1 MNEIMGKTHFLLI
14 SRTNEVKQS
23 LITSVFSTL
32 RSILHTILVIRKN
45 LINTTHLVAN
55 GPGTCVP
62 LYFVFF
68 FINKIRLTR
77 VRLTF
82 VESWCRVYDLS
93 LTGKLLRP
101 IVNDFIVHWP

>member
-1 MNEIMGKTHFLLI
+1 MSKTNFFLI

-23 LITSVFSTL
+23 LITSVFSTI
-32 RSILHTILVIRKN
+32 RSLFHTVLVIRKN
-45 LINTTHLVAN
+45 LINTTHLIAN

-62 LYFVFF
+62 LFFVFF
-68 FINKIRLTR
+68 FLKKIRLSR

-82 VESWCRVYDLS
+82 IESWCRVVDLS

-101 IVNDFIVHWP
+101 IVTDFIVHWP

>member
-1 MNEIMGKTHFLLI
+1 MSKTHFFLI

-32 RSILHTILVIRKN
+32 RSFINTALVVRKN
-45 LINTTHLVAN
+45 LINTTHLIAN

-62 LYFVFF
+62 LYYVFF
-68 FINKIRLTR
+68 FLKIIRLSK
-77 VRLTF
+77 VRLSF
-82 VESWCRVYDLS
+82 IESWCRVTDLS

-101 IVNDFIVHWP
+101 IVKDFIVHWP